1 MLVLVL
7 PIAVNN
13 TEEDTDTFDFDNAD
27 DNFDADDE
35 EGGVVVEGWARKVCI
50 AKSGNL
56 VTISSKTFEAT
67 RLFLR
72 LTKRSN
78 ACCKPVDKACVHVI
92 VESVSVA
99 VLTLPL
105 AAAADDDDDDD
116 GGSERA
122 MLLAARM
129 RHNNILRATV
139 DDDGVVVM

>member
-1 MLVLVL
+1 MLVLVLLL

-13 TEEDTDTFDFDNAD
+13 TEEDTDTFDFDIAD
-27 DNFDADDE
+27 ALDADDDD
-35 EGGVVVEGWARKVCI
+35 GVAEGWARKVCI

-56 VTISSKTFEAT
+56 VTISSNTFEAT

-92 VESVSVA
+92 VESVA
-99 VLTLPL
+99 VLILPL
-105 AAAADDDDDDD
+105 AAAADDDDGG

-129 RHNNILRATV
+129 RHNSILRATV
-139 DDDGVVVM
+139 VDDGSDVM